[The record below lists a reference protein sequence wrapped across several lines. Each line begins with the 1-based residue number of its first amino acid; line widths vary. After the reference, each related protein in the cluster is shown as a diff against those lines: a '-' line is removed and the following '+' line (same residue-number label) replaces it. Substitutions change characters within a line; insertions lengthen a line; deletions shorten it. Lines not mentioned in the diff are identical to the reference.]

1 MAEVDGYWGE
11 GYYGE
16 GYWGEGYW
24 GEYGAA
30 PATPVPKGSSSIRR
44 EYYDYPHIRTEPELT
59 SEEKPILEVIDY
71 SGWTLPDLLRLLA
84 EMKPTG
90 STLDDVTHRVKQ
102 IIHGRPVEI
111 VADPFINLR
120 IMLKN
125 IPRRDRWSK
134 EKELKNII
142 VTLLDEYRNVKNTY
156 N

>member
-1 MAEVDGYWGE
+1 MVLAAVMHHWMSGGWVPYVPP
-11 GYYGE
+11 
-16 GYWGEGYW
+16 
-24 GEYGAA
+24 AA
-30 PATPVPKGSSSIRR
+30 PDFRGTSSAQR
-44 EYYDYPHIRTEPELT
+44 EYYDYPHIRTELT

-90 STLDDVTHRVKQ
+90 STVDDVTHRVKQ